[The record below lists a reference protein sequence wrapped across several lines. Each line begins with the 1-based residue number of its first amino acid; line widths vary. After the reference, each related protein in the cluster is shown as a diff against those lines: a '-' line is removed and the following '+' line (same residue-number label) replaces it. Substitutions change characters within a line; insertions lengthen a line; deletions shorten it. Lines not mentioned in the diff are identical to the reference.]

1 MKKTLKIIVVVLMTV
16 LLLPIHTKTIYAA
29 SGSIS
34 VSGPSTLAPGETGY
48 YTLTFNASETAFF
61 SYSTSVSNGSVGGAS
76 SSDVLGSGESSSE
89 SANISVTAGSSGT
102 VSISVSGVAA
112 TTSANPS
119 EFSIGG
125 SKSVQIVAPSSGGSS
140 SGSTGGSSSGSTG
153 GSSSGSTGGGSSQS
167 AEEAPAKTP
176 EEIKAEE
183 EQAEKERKEALAKD
197 LMVESIDIVSS
208 DTKLYGDT
216 LKTLKI
222 EEGKTDYEFTLPK
235 RVNKFL
241 IDVAASSGDVTLTY
255 DKEHELKDDENE
267 RVISI
272 RGVQEDVVK
281 EYKLTIKRNLEESI
295 NVPIDGKDSAV
306 YEDELLDRFMDSIG
320 FKKEEILI
328 GEQKVNGF
336 SNGNLKA
343 LLAVVDGKASWR
355 LFSKEDELLGD
366 AIMMM
371 RSEKEPFFIQSTT
384 NGKDHEKVNK
394 AAYSEHTLD
403 VDAKLVEIDPELEYK
418 QTYNAWD
425 MEDGSQLIY
434 GVNAKGKQGFYNLD
448 DDKNIEWSVVGF
460 DHIDNAYV
468 TATWG
473 LSGAL
478 AVVSSGLIASIL
490 ERKGILKF
498 NKK

>member
-1 MKKTLKIIVVVLMTV
+1 MKKSMSVILVVLCSVMLFTQNKV
-16 LLLPIHTKTIYAA
+16 DISAH
-29 SGSIS
+29 S
-34 VSGPSTLAPGETGY
+34 VSVYATESVVSSAGETV
-48 YTLTFNASETAFF
+48 TINM
-61 SYSTSVSNGSVGGAS
+61 SVSDPNGMI
-76 SSDVLGSGESSSE
+76 E
-89 SANISVTAGSSGT
+89 ANISTSGNVSVNTTTIASMSSSASVSVTVNGSGSVTVSGFGADLDLNKYPINSTFNFSVASSGGSS
-102 VSISVSGVAA
+102 
-112 TTSANPS
+112 
-119 EFSIGG
+119 
-125 SKSVQIVAPSSGGSS
+125 SSNGGGSS

-167 AEEAPAKTP
+167 TEEAPAKTP

-255 DKEHELKDDENE
+255 DKDHELKDDENE